1 MSWSPI
7 FIIFNLCFLFYYVDG
22 ENSCGDWEPYREE
35 KCFRVIE
42 NANTQSFSDATK
54 TCATYNSRM
63 ITIGSKNEQTF
74 LENYL
79 FNKKA
84 IVDNVWLGG
93 KNDSVYSNQ
102 RVYRWQDGSNLTFT
116 NWENGY
122 PKDRSVDSCI
132 QMNSDKEVQGKWTN
146 EPCARKNLVV
156 CEKKQTWSLEKI
168 QTLLVQ
174 TMQNQVPLGFIYV
187 QLPYEK
193 SPQEIWSGMTWTDI
207 SYIFDGVFFRVAS
220 GKAASFG
227 TVQEEFSPYIDE
239 IKYEYIWDSVDAP
252 HYVKIP
258 RTGGWSGKIENA
270 LINSGNGREYRGY
283 HNFHFA
289 AGEVRPKNM
298 AVKIWK
304 RTY

>member
-1 MSWSPI
+1 
-7 FIIFNLCFLFYYVDG
+7 
-22 ENSCGDWEPYREE
+22 
-35 KCFRVIE
+35 
-42 NANTQSFSDATK
+42 
-54 TCATYNSRM
+54 M

-207 SYIFDGVFFRVAS
+207 SYICKEKVGLTQNKMLLVMPSCKVS
-220 GKAASFG
+220 QLTKVVILSICKEPQGKEGCSL
-227 TVQEEFSPYIDE
+227 TE
-239 IKYEYIWDSVDAP
+239 
-252 HYVKIP
+252 
-258 RTGGWSGKIENA
+258 
-270 LINSGNGREYRGY
+270 L
-283 HNFHFA
+283 
-289 AGEVRPKNM
+289 
-298 AVKIWK
+298 
-304 RTY
+304 